1 MSSRGWFSVRS
12 EFTADVDLTGIE
24 FANGASGRSME
35 PRSDLVNESIGVA
48 IGEPSSETA
57 EQRFDRILRLYGP
70 ALSRLAYGYEKVAG
84 PRDELV
90 QEIALAIWQALPH
103 FRGECSE
110 RTFIYR
116 IAHNRGLTHVCK
128 RRPESDPI
136 EDLPPS
142 REPVDP
148 RPHPEEQVAFANQRH
163 RLWAAI
169 QRLPLVYRQV
179 IMLMLE
185 DLSHAE
191 IADVLGITETNV
203 AVRLNRAR
211 KALKE
216 SLEAK
221 Q

>member
-1 MSSRGWFSVRS
+1 LRPESKAGF
-12 EFTADVDLTGIE
+12 EFAAG
-24 FANGASGRSME
+24 FANGLYERSMDAHDH
-35 PRSDLVNESIGVA
+35 PAQGH
-48 IGEPSSETA
+48 PMSETA
-57 EQRFDRILRLYGP
+57 PATTSATIGTTADETGEQRFDRILRLYGP

-110 RTFIYR
+110 RTFVYR

-128 RRPESDPI
+128 RRPESDPL

-148 RPHPEEQVAFANQRH
+148 RPHPEEQVSIANQRD
-163 RLWAAI
+163 RLRAAI
-169 QRLPLVYRQV
+169 QHLPLVYRQV

-211 KALKE
+211 TTLKE
-216 SLEAK
+216 LLKERS
-221 Q
+221 